1 MEVLLAGNTGYVTET
16 FIEESFPECDV
27 VVLGNEMLKSN
38 RKKNILSCPFIKDEK
53 ELKKIFETYEFE
65 RIIYFSNY
73 LTMHGRMAGELE
85 QLRQILQLCKKNK
98 EIRMLYLTG
107 QESIYNITSGKTLLV
122 SAAENVVMEYGNM
135 YQINTKILRIPHLY
149 SALYTQDFFYK
160 LFTEAEQS
168 GKIVFEESPEQNIYF
183 LCMDDLAELLYKVY
197 DNWGKEC
204 CLNVPDCFGQNFSDL
219 EKEIRKTIP
228 GKLDIR
234 YQNSGQIY
242 KVQPDDQIIRQEY
255 GWFPKISVFE
265 DIPGMYQ
272 EYKKLSDQD
281 SGHFANIRNWI
292 SKNTLL
298 VHILELISGFI
309 LFEFLNKYT
318 GTYAQF
324 KMIDLRLVFIVFMG
338 SLYGINYGISAA
350 ALETCSLI
358 AAYRQENV
366 NIYTLFYEASNWI
379 PFIFYFAAGAV
390 CGYIRL
396 KNKEDIE
403 FVTKENRL
411 IKEKFFFMQEMY
423 QETLHDKRQYK
434 KQILGSRDSFGKIF
448 DITRKL
454 DVIQPQ
460 KLFMETIR
468 VMEDVLENHTI
479 VLYSLDSWK
488 RFGRMEVSSP
498 EIRRKIPNSI
508 RIEEYQNAIE
518 TLEKG
523 EVWRNRELL
532 AGYPA
537 YIAGIRRN
545 GELVMLVFIQ
555 DAASNQMTLYYLN
568 LIKILC
574 GLVEVSLLRALEY
587 QEAVRDREY
596 LEGTHI
602 LKTEYFMERLKL
614 FHSIKEQKIGSYA
627 LLQIENPAI
636 TLEETDRILRNKIRE
651 NDILGISEDGQLYL
665 ILSQV
670 DDGMLPI
677 VIERIEKNGLHCRVI
692 DTRNESRVAEE

>member
-38 RKKNILSCPFIKDEK
+38 RKKNILSRPFIKDEK
-53 ELKKIFETYEFE
+53 ELKEIFETYEFE
-65 RIIYFSNY
+65 RIVYFSNY
-73 LTMHGRMAGELE
+73 LTMHGRMTGELE

-149 SALYTQDFFYK
+149 SAVYTQDFFYK
-160 LFTEAEQS
+160 LFTEAEES

-197 DNWGKEC
+197 DNWGKER
-204 CLNVPDCFGQNFSDL
+204 CLNVPDCFRQSFSDL

-242 KVQPDDQIIRQEY
+242 KVQPDDQIIRHEY

-272 EYKKLSDQD
+272 E
-281 SGHFANIRNWI
+281 
-292 SKNTLL
+292 TL
-298 VHILELISGFI
+298 
-309 LFEFLNKYT
+309 
-318 GTYAQF
+318 Q
-324 KMIDLRLVFIVFMG
+324 
-338 SLYGINYGISAA
+338 
-350 ALETCSLI
+350 
-358 AAYRQENV
+358 
-366 NIYTLFYEASNWI
+366 
-379 PFIFYFAAGAV
+379 
-390 CGYIRL
+390 
-396 KNKEDIE
+396 
-403 FVTKENRL
+403 
-411 IKEKFFFMQEMY
+411 
-423 QETLHDKRQYK
+423 DKRQYK

-488 RFGRMEVSSP
+488 RFGRMEMSSP
-498 EIRRKIPNSI
+498 EIRRKMPNSI

-537 YIAGIRRN
+537 YIAGIKRN
-545 GELVMLVFIQ
+545 EELVMLVFIQ

-574 GLVEVSLLRALEY
+574 GLVEISLLRALEY

-627 LLQIENPAI
+627 LLQIENPEM
-636 TLEETDRILRNKIRE
+636 TLEETDRILKNKIRE

-670 DDGMLPI
+670 DDAMLPI
-677 VIERIEKNGLHCRVI
+677 VIERLEKNGLHCRVI

>member
-38 RKKNILSCPFIKDEK
+38 RKKNILSRPFIKDEK
-53 ELKKIFETYEFE
+53 ELKEIFETYEFE
-65 RIIYFSNY
+65 RIVYFSNY
-73 LTMHGRMAGELE
+73 LTMHGRMTGELE

-149 SALYTQDFFYK
+149 SAVYTQDFFYK
-160 LFTEAEQS
+160 LFTEAEES

-183 LCMDDLAELLYKVY
+183 LCMDD
-197 DNWGKEC
+197 
-204 CLNVPDCFGQNFSDL
+204 
-219 EKEIRKTIP
+219 
-228 GKLDIR
+228 
-234 YQNSGQIY
+234 
-242 KVQPDDQIIRQEY
+242 QIIRHEY

-272 EYKKLSDQD
+272 EYKKLSDSD

-423 QETLHDKRQYK
+423 QETLQDKRQYK

-488 RFGRMEVSSP
+488 RFGRMEMSSP
-498 EIRRKIPNSI
+498 EIRRKMPNSI

-537 YIAGIRRN
+537 YIAGIKRN
-545 GELVMLVFIQ
+545 EELVMLVFIQ

-627 LLQIENPAI
+627 LLQIENPEM
-636 TLEETDRILRNKIRE
+636 TLEETDRILKNKIRE

-670 DDGMLPI
+670 DDAMLPI
-677 VIERIEKNGLHCRVI
+677 VIERLEKNGLHCRVI

>member
-38 RKKNILSCPFIKDEK
+38 RKKNILSRPFIKDEK
-53 ELKKIFETYEFE
+53 ELKEIFETYEFE
-65 RIIYFSNY
+65 RIVYFSNY
-73 LTMHGRMAGELE
+73 LTMHGRMTGELE

-149 SALYTQDFFYK
+149 SAVYTQDFFYK
-160 LFTEAEQS
+160 LFTEAEES

-197 DNWGKEC
+197 DNWGKER
-204 CLNVPDCFGQNFSDL
+204 CLNVPDCFRQSFSDL

-242 KVQPDDQIIRQEY
+242 KVQPDDQIIRHEY

-272 EYKKLSDQD
+272 EYKKLSDSD

-423 QETLHDKRQYK
+423 QETLQDKRQYK

-468 VMEDVLENHTI
+468 VM
-479 VLYSLDSWK
+479 
-488 RFGRMEVSSP
+488 
-498 EIRRKIPNSI
+498 
-508 RIEEYQNAIE
+508 
-518 TLEKG
+518 
-523 EVWRNRELL
+523 
-532 AGYPA
+532 
-537 YIAGIRRN
+537 
-545 GELVMLVFIQ
+545 
-555 DAASNQMTLYYLN
+555 
-568 LIKILC
+568 
-574 GLVEVSLLRALEY
+574 
-587 QEAVRDREY
+587 
-596 LEGTHI
+596 
-602 LKTEYFMERLKL
+602 
-614 FHSIKEQKIGSYA
+614 
-627 LLQIENPAI
+627 
-636 TLEETDRILRNKIRE
+636 
-651 NDILGISEDGQLYL
+651 
-665 ILSQV
+665 
-670 DDGMLPI
+670 
-677 VIERIEKNGLHCRVI
+677 
-692 DTRNESRVAEE
+692 